1 MQPLALKFRLDD
13 AFETGRPLKDQLTL
27 EQVGDCVGGLVGASG
42 YWASEPAEIEGQ
54 VYRSA
59 NQEVIVDA
67 RIRTIVE
74 FQCVRCLEKGRLTVD
89 HRSDHVLVK
98 GSTKTKAEAITI
110 TDDDDQADV
119 ETYVGDEVDLMPV
132 LRQDLIL
139 SLPMNPS
146 CNDVEAN
153 SCSFKP
159 NVHGQEPKIDPRWA
173 PLAELK
179 EKLWPED
186 GSEQE

>member
-13 AFETGRPLKDQLTL
+13 AFETGRPLKDQFTL
-27 EQVGDCVGGLVGASG
+27 EQVGECVEGLIGASG
-42 YWASEPAEIEGQ
+42 YWASAPADIEGH

-67 RIRTIVE
+67 RIQTVVE

-89 HRSDHVLVK
+89 QRSDHVLVK
-98 GSTKTKAEAITI
+98 GSPKTKVEALTV
-110 TDDDDQADV
+110 TDDDEQDDV
-119 ETYVGDEVDLMPV
+119 ETYSGDEVDLMPV

-146 CNDVEAN
+146 CNDVKAN

-159 NVHGQEPKIDPRWA
+159 EAHSQEPKIDPRWA

-179 EKLWPED
+179 DKLWPED

>member
-1 MQPLALKFRLDD
+1 MQPLALKFRLED

-27 EQVGDCVGGLVGASG
+27 AQVGDCVGGLVGASG

-98 GSTKTKAEAITI
+98 GSTKTKTEAITI
-110 TDDDDQADV
+110 TDDDDQTDV

-159 NVHGQEPKIDPRWA
+159 DVHGQEPKIDPRWA